1 MPVIPTMPFGRT
13 GHQSTRVIFGAAALG
28 SVTQSEADATLDLLL
43 QYKINH
49 IDTAA
54 SYGESELRI
63 GPWMPRHRSK
73 FFLASKTEDRTRQ
86 AAFDSIRRSL
96 DRLQTDSIDLIQLHN
111 LSDPQEWQTA
121 LGAGGALEG
130 LIEARDQGLVRWI
143 GVTGHGVQ
151 IAKMHHQALDRF
163 DFTSVLLPYNFAMWQ
178 NPVYRADF
186 EELQQVCLKRNIA
199 LQTIKG
205 LTRAPWGEHQTQN
218 RATWYAPFEEQKH
231 IDLAAHWVLGNPHV
245 FLNSVGDIHILP
257 RLLDA
262 AARFSE
268 QPSDQEMLSLAQE
281 TSMAPLFT

>member
-13 GHQSTRVIFGAAALG
+13 GHHSTRVIFGAAALG
-28 SVTQSEADATLDLLL
+28 SVTQAEADATLDVLL
-43 QYKINH
+43 QYGINH

-63 GPWMPRHRSK
+63 GPWMRQHRSR

-86 AAFDSIRRSL
+86 AAYDSIQRSL
-96 DRLQTDSIDLIQLHN
+96 NRLQTDSLDLIQLHN

-121 LGAGGALEG
+121 LGPGGALEA
-130 LIEARDQGLVRWI
+130 LIDARQQGLVRWI

-151 IAKMHHQALDRF
+151 IARMHSQALDRF
-163 DFTSVLLPYNFAMWQ
+163 DFDAVLLPYNFAMWQ
-178 NPVYRADF
+178 NPAYVTDF
-186 EELQQVCLKRNIA
+186 NDLQQVCIEKNVA

-205 LTRAPWGEHQTQN
+205 LTRAPWGEHQPQN

-231 IDLAAHWVLGNPHV
+231 IDLTAHWVLGNPNV
-245 FLNSVGDIHILP
+245 FLNSVGDIQILP

-262 AARFSE
+262 AARFTQRPSE
-268 QPSDQEMLSLAQE
+268 QEMQALAQE
-281 TSMAPLFT
+281 TGMAPLFT